1 MRRRIHQPLWA
12 AVLVALCLGLAG
24 CGHSGE
30 GPVTSLGGGRYAP
43 PGPREDPWGPY
54 IREAAA
60 RFRVPDRWIREVM
73 RQESGGREYLNGAP
87 VVSDA
92 GAIGLMQVEPYTY
105 ADLKGRYGLGDDPYD
120 PRNSILAGTA
130 YIREM
135 YDKYGA
141 PAFLAAY
148 NAGPARLDDYLAGT
162 NSLPNETVNYLASI
176 APRLGD
182 ELPMTG
188 PLAAYAT
195 PDQPEAPIRFASINA
210 AVPPPTVQTIRR
222 PDGCFYDPDA
232 AYDPTA
238 PCRAAPASTVV
249 PPAIPYG
256 TVAAAPPAAEVA
268 SLVPASAPRSASS
281 CVQDPDAAYDP
292 DAPCR
297 PAAAIQPT
305 AIIPAPSTA
314 YSSWGGASQPTL
326 PPAPPTA
333 VRLTAAP
340 VLLRRAYAEAP
351 AHLLPAR
358 PAAAVP
364 TRRSGYGGWAVQ
376 VGAFTNPAQAEGAAD
391 RARSVAAALLE
402 PATITVG
409 STVWSGGR
417 LLYRARLVGLDA
429 NAADAACSQLS
440 DHGWQCL
447 TVPPGG

>member
-1 MRRRIHQPLWA
+1 MRGGSHRASWPIVL
-12 AVLVALCLGLAG
+12 LVACLGIAG
-24 CGHSGE
+24 CGHSGG
-30 GPVTSLGGGRYAP
+30 GPVTSYGGGQYAP

-54 IREAAA
+54 IREASA

-73 RQESGGREYLNGAP
+73 RQESGGHEYLNGAP
-87 VVSDA
+87 VVSEA

-105 ADLKGRYGLGDDPYD
+105 AGLKDRYGLGDDPYD

-195 PDQPEAPIRFASINA
+195 PDQPEAPVRFASVNA

-238 PCRAAPASTVV
+238 PCRAAPASAVL

-256 TVAAAPPAAEVA
+256 AVAAAPPAAVA
-268 SLVPASAPRSASS
+268 EATPRAAP
-281 CVQDPDAAYDP
+281 CMQDPDAAYDP

-297 PAAAIQPT
+297 PAAASPRPVVTAASAADASWGTAGPQPPRPT
-305 AIIPAPSTA
+305 AF
-314 YSSWGGASQPTL
+314 AS
-326 PPAPPTA
+326 
-333 VRLTAAP
+333 AP
-340 VLLRRAYAEAP
+340 VLLRRAYAEEP

-364 TRRSGYGGWAVQ
+364 SRRTADGWAVQ
-376 VGAFTNPAQAEGAAD
+376 VGAFVNPEQAEHAAD
-391 RARSVAAALLE
+391 RARSMAVGLLQ
-402 PATITVG
+402 PATVTVA

-417 LLYRARLVGLDA
+417 LLYRARLVGLSA
-429 NAADAACSQLS
+429 GAADAACSRLS
-440 DHGWQCL
+440 DQGWQCL